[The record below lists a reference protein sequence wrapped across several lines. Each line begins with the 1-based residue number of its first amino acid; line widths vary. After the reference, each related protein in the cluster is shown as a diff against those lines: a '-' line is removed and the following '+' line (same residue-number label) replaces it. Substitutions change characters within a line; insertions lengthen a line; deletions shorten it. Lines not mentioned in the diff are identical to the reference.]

1 MDTRVKPAYDKG
13 TSGTMQTPREILAD
27 LWTQAGG
34 EPSALDAVTLTGDE
48 AQLPSS
54 FRIAAAAQASIAA
67 AGLAA
72 AQLWQLRSGQSQH
85 VAVDMRHAVVE
96 CRSERYLRVD
106 GKPPGPAWDAIAG
119 IYKTRDQRYVR
130 LHTNFRH
137 HRDAVCKVLNC
148 APERDAVQ
156 AALMQWDGEAFETAA
171 YAGGAVVAMMRSHDE
186 WSGLLHAKAMAGSPL
201 ISIEKIGEAAP
212 KPWPG
217 GDRPLAGVRVLD
229 LSRVIAGPVAGRT
242 LAVHGADVLLISG
255 PDLPA
260 IPWLTIDTGRGKL
273 TSFVELK
280 SEQGR
285 GVMRDLLAQADILS
299 QGYRP
304 QSLAQLGFSP
314 QDAARISPGIV
325 YVSLSAYGQPGPWA
339 ERRGF
344 DSLVQTATGFNHAEG
359 QAAGVEG
366 PKELPAQMLD
376 HATGYLMA
384 FGAMMAKARQSREG
398 GSWHVRVS
406 LARTGQWLRNLG
418 RVADGFKTGDL
429 KGDAITPYIEEVPSG
444 FGPLRSIS
452 HSAVLSKTPAFWA
465 RPAMPLGSHP
475 PQWPVRQ

>member
-1 MDTRVKPAYDKG
+1 
-13 TSGTMQTPREILAD
+13 MQTPREILAG
-27 LWTQAGG
+27 LWTSASGD
-34 EPSALDAVTLTGDE
+34 PTALDAVTLTGE
-48 AQLPSS
+48 EPQLPSS
-54 FRIAAAAQASIAA
+54 FRVAAAAQASIAA
-67 AGLAA
+67 AGVAA
-72 AQLWQLRSGQSQH
+72 AQIWTLRSGQSQD

-106 GKPPGPAWDAIAG
+106 GKPPGPTWDPTAG

-148 APERDAVQ
+148 KPERDDIQ

-171 YAGGAVVAMMRSHDE
+171 YAGGCVVALMRSHE
-186 WSGLLHAKAMAGSPL
+186 QWSALPHAKAIAALPV
-201 ISIEKIGEAAP
+201 ITIEKIGEAAP
-212 KPWPG
+212 RPWPAG
-217 GDRPLAGVRVLD
+217 ERPLAGIRVLD
-229 LSRVIAGPVAGRT
+229 LSRVIAAPVAGRT
-242 LAVHGADVLLISG
+242 LAVHGADVMLVSG

-273 TSFVELK
+273 STFIELK
-280 SEQGR
+280 SERGR
-285 GVMRDLLAQADILS
+285 EDMRQLLASADIFS

-304 QSLAQLGFSP
+304 RALASLGFSP

-325 YVSLSAYGQPGPWA
+325 YVSLSAYGHGGPWA

-359 QAAGVEG
+359 EAAGVEG

-406 LARTGQWLRNLG
+406 LARTGRWLWNLG
-418 RVADGFKTGDL
+418 RVADGFKTADL
-429 KGDAITPYIEEVPSG
+429 KGDAASPFMEEVPSG
-444 FGPLRSIS
+444 FGPLRSVR
-452 HSAVLSKTPAFWA
+452 HSAVLSKTPALWA

-475 PQWPVRQ
+475 PQWPARP

>member
-1 MDTRVKPAYDKG
+1 
-13 TSGTMQTPREILAD
+13 MQTPREILAD
-27 LWTQAGG
+27 LWTAAGG
-34 EPSALDAVTLTGDE
+34 DLAALDAVTLTGQE
-48 AQLPSS
+48 PQLPSS
-54 FRIAAAAQASIAA
+54 FRVAAAAQASIAA

-72 AQLWQLRSGQSQH
+72 AQVWKLRSGQSQG

-96 CRSERYLRVD
+96 CRSERHLRVD
-106 GKPPGPAWDAIAG
+106 GKGSPMAWDAIAG
-119 IYKTRDQRYVR
+119 IYRTRDERFVR

-137 HRDAVCKVLNC
+137 HRDAVCKTLDC
-148 APERDAVQ
+148 KPERDDVQ
-156 AALMQWDGEAFETAA
+156 AALMRWDGEAFEAAA
-171 YAGGAVVAMMRSHDE
+171 YAGGCVVAMMRPHDE
-186 WSGLLHAKAMAGSPL
+186 WSALPHAKALAALPP
-201 ISIEKIGEAAP
+201 ISIEKIGEAPP
-212 KPWPG
+212 KPWPA
-217 GDRPLAGVRVLD
+217 GDRPLAGLRVLD

-260 IPWLTIDTGRGKL
+260 IPWLTIDNGRGKL
-273 TSFVELK
+273 TSFIELK

-285 GVMRDLLAQADILS
+285 DSLRDLLAQADIFS

-304 QSLAQLGFSP
+304 RALASLGFSP
-314 QDAARISPGIV
+314 QDAADINPGIIS
-325 YVSLSAYGQPGPWA
+325 VSLSAYGHVGPWA

-359 QAAGVEG
+359 QAAGVDG

-376 HATGYLMA
+376 HATGHLMA
-384 FGAMMAKARQSREG
+384 FGAMMAKLRQSREG

-406 LARTGQWLRNLG
+406 LAQTGRWLWNLG
-418 RVADGFKTGDL
+418 RVANGFETEDLTGEAVL
-429 KGDAITPYIEEVPSG
+429 PFVEEVSSG
-444 FGPLRSIS
+444 FGPLRSVR

-475 PQWPVRQ
+475 PQWPARN

>member
-1 MDTRVKPAYDKG
+1 MQSPKG
-13 TSGTMQTPREILAD
+13 SPKEILSD
-27 LWTQAGG
+27 IWTSAGG
-34 EPSALDAVTLTGDE
+34 DPAALDAVELTGDE

-54 FRIAAAAQASIAA
+54 FRVAAAAQTSVAA
-67 AGLAA
+67 TGLAA
-72 AQLWQLRSGQSQH
+72 AQIWKLRSGQGQD

-106 GKPPGPAWDAIAG
+106 GKPPPPAWDAIAG
-119 IYKTRDQRYVR
+119 IYNTPDQRFVR

-148 APERDAVQ
+148 KPERDEVQ

-171 YAGGAVVAMMRSHDE
+171 YAGGCVVALMRSHEE
-186 WSGLLHAKAMAGSPL
+186 WSATPHAKALAELPL
-201 ISIEKIGEAAP
+201 ISIEKIGDAAP
-212 KPWPG
+212 KPWPT
-217 GDRPLAGVRVLD
+217 GDRPLAGIRVLD

-242 LAVHGADVLLISG
+242 LAAHGADVLLISG

-273 TSFVELK
+273 TSFVELR

-285 GVMRDLLAQADILS
+285 GALRDLLAEADIFS

-304 QSLAQLGFSP
+304 HAIARLGFSP
-314 QDAARISPGIV
+314 DEAASINPGIV
-325 YVSLSAYGQPGPWA
+325 YMTLSAYGHAGPWA

-359 QAAGVEG
+359 QAAGVDG

-376 HATGYLMA
+376 HATGYFMA
-384 FGAMMAKARQSREG
+384 FGAMMAKARQAREG

-406 LARTGQWLRNLG
+406 LAQTGRWLWKLG
-418 RVADGFKTGDL
+418 RVDDGFMTEDL
-429 KGDAITPYIEEVPSG
+429 KGEMVMPFIEEVASG
-444 FGPLRSIS
+444 FGPLRSVR

-465 RPAMPLGSHP
+465 HPAMPLGSHP
-475 PQWPVRQ
+475 PQWPARG

>member
-1 MDTRVKPAYDKG
+1 
-13 TSGTMQTPREILAD
+13 MQSPRESPREILAD
-27 LWTQAGG
+27 LWTSVGG
-34 EPSALDAVTLTGDE
+34 EHSALDAVALTGE
-48 AQLPSS
+48 EPQLPSS
-54 FRIAAAAQASIAA
+54 FRVAAAAQASVAA

-72 AQLWQLRSGQSQH
+72 AQIWKLRSGQSQD
-85 VAVDMRHAVVE
+85 VAVDIRHAVVE

-106 GKPPGPAWDAIAG
+106 GKPPPPAWDAIAG
-119 IYKTRDQRYVR
+119 IYRTCDQRFVR

-137 HRDAVCKVLNC
+137 HRDAVCKVLKC
-148 APERDAVQ
+148 KPERDEVQ
-156 AALMQWDGEAFETAA
+156 AALMRWDGEAFETAA
-171 YAGGAVVAMMRSHDE
+171 YAGGCVVALMRPHEE
-186 WSGLLHAKAMAGSPL
+186 WSALPHAQALAALPPL
-201 ISIEKIGEAAP
+201 SIEKIGDAAP
-212 KPWPG
+212 KPWPAG
-217 GDRPLAGVRVLD
+217 GRPLEGIRVLD

-242 LAVHGADVLLISG
+242 LAVHGADVLLVSG

-280 SEQGR
+280 SDQGR
-285 GVMRDLLAQADILS
+285 GLLRDLLAGADIFS

-304 QSLAQLGFSP
+304 RALASLGFSAE
-314 QDAARISPGIV
+314 DAARISPGIV
-325 YVSLSAYGQPGPWA
+325 YVSLSAYGHAGPWA

-359 QAAGVEG
+359 QAAGVDG

-384 FGAMMAKARQSREG
+384 FGAMMARARQSREG

-406 LARTGQWLRNLG
+406 LAQTGRWLWNLG
-418 RVADGFKTGDL
+418 RVADGFKTEDL
-429 KGDAITPYIEEVPSG
+429 KADAVRPFVEEVPSG
-444 FGPLRSIS
+444 FGPLLSVS

-475 PQWPVRQ
+475 PQWPAR

>member
-1 MDTRVKPAYDKG
+1 
-13 TSGTMQTPREILAD
+13 MQTPREILAD
-27 LWTQAGG
+27 LWTLAGG
-34 EPSALDAVTLTGDE
+34 DPAALDAVTLTGE
-48 AQLPSS
+48 EPQLPSS
-54 FRIAAAAQASIAA
+54 FRVAAAAQASIAA

-72 AQLWQLRSGQSQH
+72 AQVWKLRSGQSQD
-85 VAVDMRHAVVE
+85 VVVDMRHAVVE

-106 GKPPGPAWDAIAG
+106 GKPPGPTWDATAG

-148 APERDAVQ
+148 KPERDDIQ
-156 AALMQWDGEAFETAA
+156 AALLQWDGEAFETAA
-171 YAGGAVVAMMRSHDE
+171 YAGGCVVALMRSLE
-186 WSGLLHAKAMAGSPL
+186 QWSALPHAKAIAALPV
-201 ISIEKIGEAAP
+201 ITIEKIGEAAP
-212 KPWPG
+212 RPWSAG
-217 GDRPLAGVRVLD
+217 ERPLAGIRVLD
-229 LSRVIAGPVAGRT
+229 LSRVIAAPVAGRT
-242 LAVHGADVLLISG
+242 LAVHGADVMLVSG

-273 TSFVELK
+273 STFIELK

-285 GVMRDLLAQADILS
+285 DSMRQLLASADIFS

-304 QSLAQLGFSP
+304 RAFASLGFSP
-314 QDAARISPGIV
+314 QDAAQISPGIV
-325 YVSLSAYGQPGPWA
+325 YVSLSAYGHGGPRA

-359 QAAGVEG
+359 EAAGVEG

-406 LARTGQWLRNLG
+406 LAQTGRWLWNLG
-418 RVADGFKTGDL
+418 RVADGFKTADL
-429 KGDAITPYIEEVPSG
+429 KADAVSPFMEEVTSG
-444 FGPLRSIS
+444 FGPLRSVR
-452 HSAVLSKTPAFWA
+452 HSATLSKTPAFWA

-475 PQWPVRQ
+475 PQWPARP

>member
-1 MDTRVKPAYDKG
+1 
-13 TSGTMQTPREILAD
+13 MQSPREILGQ
-27 LWTQAGG
+27 LWALAGG
-34 EPSALDAVTLTGDE
+34 EPAELDAVTLTGDE
-48 AQLPSS
+48 PQLPSS
-54 FRIAAAAQASIAA
+54 FRVAAAAQAGIAA

-72 AQLWQLRSGQSQH
+72 AQIWKSRSGQSQN

-106 GKPPGPAWDAIAG
+106 GKPPGPAWDVIAG
-119 IYKTRDQRYVR
+119 VYKTRDRRFVR

-137 HRDAVCKVLNC
+137 HRDAVCNVLNC
-148 APERDAVQ
+148 KPERDDVQ
-156 AALMQWDGEAFETAA
+156 AALMQWDAEAFETAA
-171 YAGGAVVAMMRSHDE
+171 YAAGGVVAMMRSQEE
-186 WSGLLHAKAMAGSPL
+186 WSASPHGRAMASLPAL
-201 ISIEKIGEAAP
+201 TIEKIGEAP
-212 KPWPG
+212 PRPWPAG
-217 GDRPLAGVRVLD
+217 KRPLAGVRVLD

-255 PDLPA
+255 PGLPD

-273 TSFVELK
+273 SSFVELG
-280 SEQGR
+280 SGQGR
-285 GVMRDLLAQADILS
+285 HTLRELLAGADIFS

-304 QSLAQLGFSP
+304 RALAALGFSAE
-314 QDAARISPGIV
+314 DAARISPGIV
-325 YVSLSAYGQPGPWA
+325 YVSLSAYGHAGPWA

-406 LARTGQWLRNLG
+406 LAQTGRWLWDLG
-418 RVADGFKTGDL
+418 RLADGLTTADL
-429 KGDAITPYIEEVPSG
+429 KPETILPFIEDLPSG
-444 FGPLRSIS
+444 FGPLQSVR
-452 HSAVLSKTPAFWA
+452 HAAVLSQTPALWA

-475 PQWPVRQ
+475 PQWPARE